1 VNSTR
6 RAPACNTSPTWARL
20 SLDEKQARRRAP
32 GARQFR
38 SGRAPAP
45 ASWSPRQARS
55 RGARSGWSPSW
66 SSRPPTAS
74 GRRRTG
80 PRVKRA
86 LGGGHPYRYGR
97 GRFDL
102 VGSTLRSAQC
112 RPVGLLSDRWSFA
125 AAPRQTRCIPAG
137 RERAQEG
144 AASGPGA
151 GPTPG
156 PADRLMLKAL
166 RLRVSRDAEPSTG
179 DYPAD
184 EPQPMFAGC
193 LRASPSCWLHARG
206 PHHDVTARAAARR
219 SVRPVAE
226 PATTRRLL
234 PLRTGGF
241 EEECRPSPPAPTR

>member
-1 VNSTR
+1 MRNRRDAAPPAHVSSDQAEPQRRRLGRRGRHGAAALAPAGR
-6 RAPACNTSPTWARL
+6 RAGVA
-20 SLDEKQARRRAP
+20 ARRRP
-32 GARQFR
+32 
-38 SGRAPAP
+38 
-45 ASWSPRQARS
+45 QA
-55 RGARSGWSPSW
+55 GGGP
-66 SSRPPTAS
+66 
-74 GRRRTG
+74 G